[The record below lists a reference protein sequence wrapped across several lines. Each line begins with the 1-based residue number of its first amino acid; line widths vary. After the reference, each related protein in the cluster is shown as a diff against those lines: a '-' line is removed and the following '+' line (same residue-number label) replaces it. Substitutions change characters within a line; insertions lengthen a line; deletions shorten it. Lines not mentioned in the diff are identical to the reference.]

1 MALLNKFLSG
11 GKSQPLAAAHGHGG
25 GDHAA
30 HGGHDAHGHDHHDQ
44 EGMKVFGFWLFL
56 ITDVILFGTLFATF
70 VVLRLNTAGGPT
82 GADLIELPGI
92 IASTFILLTSSFTSG
107 IALLEMNR
115 GNKKGLI
122 IWLIITALLG
132 ASFIY
137 LEVTEFIH
145 LVHEGATIGTSAYW
159 SSFFTLVGTHG
170 LHVSV
175 GLVWM
180 AALIIQLARRGITD
194 VTKRKVNVISLYWHF
209 LDVVWIFV
217 FTIVYLMGV
226 M

>member
-11 GKSQPLAAAHGHGG
+11 GKSQPLAAAHGQGG
-25 GDHAA
+25 GQAA

-82 GADLIELPGI
+82 GAELIEINGI
-92 IASTFILLTSSFTSG
+92 IISTFILLTSSFTSG
-107 IALLEMNR
+107 VALLEMNR

-122 IWLIITALLG
+122 TWLIITALLG

-180 AALIIQLARRGITD
+180 VALIIQLARRGITD

-209 LDVVWIFV
+209 LDVIWIFV

>member
-1 MALLNKFLSG
+1 
-11 GKSQPLAAAHGHGG
+11 
-25 GDHAA
+25 
-30 HGGHDAHGHDHHDQ
+30 
-44 EGMKVFGFWLFL
+44 MKVFGFWLFL
-56 ITDVILFGTLFATF
+56 ISDVILFGTLFATF

-82 GADLIELPGI
+82 GAELIEMPGI

-122 IWLIITALLG
+122 IWLVITALLG

-145 LVHEGATIGTSAYW
+145 LVHEGANIGTSAYW

-170 LHVSV
+170 LHVTV

-180 AALIIQLARRGITD
+180 VALIIQLAKRGITD